1 MGMSVRSFKKNLL
14 LIGVLAIFALLIFE
28 VLRPRAQ
35 PPQAPLPT
43 PNGYED
49 FQRAVAAR
57 HGNVPDVQNARTV
70 QDASLQELRSFVEKN
85 QEALESLRLGLSREC
100 RVPIE
105 YSQAYA
111 ARLLPEL
118 SGFKGLAILLKAEG
132 LV

>member
-14 LIGVLAIFALLIFE
+14 LIGVLAIFAFLIFE
-28 VLRPRAQ
+28 VLRPRIQ

-70 QDASLQELRSFVEKN
+70 QDASLQELGSFVEKN
-85 QEALESLRLGLSREC
+85 QEALELDSVRVKPGMQSSNRVLPGLCCSVAAGVVGLQRLGDSLES
-100 RVPIE
+100 
-105 YSQAYA
+105 
-111 ARLLPEL
+111 
-118 SGFKGLAILLKAEG
+118 
-132 LV
+132 